1 MFVEDL
7 NFYLKIYNKLQNSL
21 TIANIK
27 KKELAKELGIS
38 TTALSKQLKTLRDGS
53 GINIKTLRAVEK
65 LTKINFFL

>member
-1 MFVEDL
+1 MDE

-21 TIANIK
+21 TITNTK

-38 TTALSKQLKTLRDGS
+38 TTALSKQLKTLRTGN

-65 LTKINFFL
+65 LTNINFFL